1 MLTSYIKNKSFVIA
15 LALSSMS
22 SIIYGQLYYGIK
34 LGLSP
39 STYTV
44 AEDINYKTSPAI
56 FNLLGGVSLEYP
68 IIYGLS
74 VQADVQ
80 YTRRSGY
87 FKSDLSR
94 QAIAGGTFY
103 SDYLTDIDITS
114 NNNGVGESNERFSL
128 PNLYDNY
135 TLRVGYIE
143 NHIMLKYEFM
153 GGDKGYFI
161 QAGPY
166 FGIGLSASMA
176 KTFTDDKKSKENSSG
191 TLIRA
196 DGRKTNNYNAVL
208 SSYDK
213 SDLLKLETNPFEER
227 SAIFDMSK
235 VDVGIAVGGGMYK
248 ELGSGRMYFD
258 GRFLLGTSNL
268 FKDEEFNKL
277 KSLAFQLS
285 VMYMFTLE

>member
-1 MLTSYIKNKSFVIA
+1 MVNV
-15 LALSSMS
+15 
-22 SIIYGQLYYGIK
+22 IYGQLFYGIK

-39 STYTV
+39 STYSIS
-44 AEDINYKTSPAI
+44 EDINYQPSPTLL
-56 FNLLGGVSLEYP
+56 NLLGGVSLEYP

-80 YTRRSGY
+80 YTRRAGN
-87 FKSDLSR
+87 FNSDLTR
-94 QAIAGGTFY
+94 RAIAGGTFY
-103 SDYLTDIDITS
+103 SDYLTDVDIMT
-114 NNNGVGESNERFSL
+114 NNNGTGELNERFSL

-143 NHIMLKYEFM
+143 NHIMVKYEFM
-153 GGDKGYFI
+153 GGDKGYYV

-166 FGIGLSASMA
+166 FGIGLNANMT
-176 KTFTDDKKSKENSSG
+176 KNFTDDQKSKVSNSG

-213 SDLLKLETNPFEER
+213 SDLLKLETDPFEEG
-227 SAIFDMSK
+227 SSIFDMNK
-235 VDVGIAVGGGMYK
+235 VDVGLGFGGGMYK

-268 FKDEEFNKL
+268 FKDEDFNQL

-285 VMYMFTLE
+285 IMYMFTLE

>member
-1 MLTSYIKNKSFVIA
+1 MLTSYIKNKSLLLVV
-15 LALSSMS
+15 ALSSMS
-22 SIIYGQLYYGIK
+22 SILYGQLYYGIK

-44 AEDINYKTSPAI
+44 AEDINYKTSPTI

-80 YTRRSGY
+80 YTRRSGH
-87 FKSDLSR
+87 FNSDLSR

-166 FGIGLSASMA
+166 FGIGISAGMS
-176 KTFTDDKKSKENSSG
+176 KTFTDDKKSKENGSG

-258 GRFLLGTSNL
+258 GRFLLGASNL